1 MKQVQT
7 LFEMVLEAAT
17 NQGPPLGSCF
27 CVKGSFHANQVL
39 QHLVLPCL
47 EAAVCQSPKQPA
59 SAVIPGTAISPTLSV
74 LVLGSGLT
82 PLAA

>member
-47 EAAVCQSPKQPA
+47 EAAVCQSPK
-59 SAVIPGTAISPTLSV
+59 
-74 LVLGSGLT
+74 
-82 PLAA
+82 